1 MEWARRAFVTGLKI
15 GAGDAEDF
23 VEANYAEHGEE
34 GIDKHITTAMIGA
47 FRPEKKRPSP
57 EQKKKSSEER
67 ANAAFMPD
75 CCCARV
81 WVRPGFGAQCKKSH
95 LEGGTL
101 CKSHQETKDSLPEG
115 HELKHGYFN
124 QERPLFMLTDGD
136 GREKGDTIAWADLKG
151 DKKPRKSSAK
161 KAPKPSKAEV
171 KHPRPKG
178 RAPKGKKWDH
188 EVGEWILIDV
198 GAGVFPVAEVEQ
210 VVKPEEKVEVVIEQ
224 LVEDVV
230 EEVVEKVV
238 EEVVEKV
245 VEEVVE
251 EVVAVVEDIVDKVA
265 GAVGEANDLELE
277 EDGEKFIMYEG
288 VKYLYDE
295 DDKDVYTVNEM
306 EQVGQWNGEKIIW
319 SDEDHK
325 SHHDSV
331 KP

>member
-1 MEWARRAFVTGLKI
+1 MSSKITIAEAQEWARRSFVAGLKI
-15 GAGDAEDF
+15 GNGDAEDF
-23 VEANYAEHGEE
+23 VEANYPEHGEE
-34 GIDKHITTAMIGA
+34 GIDKHITADMIGA

-57 EQKKKSSEER
+57 EQKNKSSEER
-67 ANAAFMPD
+67 AQADFVEG

-81 WVRPGFGAQCKKSH
+81 WNHGFGAQCKKSH

-101 CKSHQETKDSLPEG
+101 CKAHQETKDSLPEG
-115 HELKHGYFN
+115 HDLKHGYFN
-124 QERPLFMLTDGD
+124 QERPLFMLTNAD

-151 DKKPRKSSAK
+151 EKKPRKSSAK
-161 KAPKPSKAEV
+161 KTPKTPKAEV

-188 EVGEWILIDV
+188 ETGEWISV
-198 GAGVFPVAEVEQ
+198 EAKPVEQPVAEVEQ
-210 VVKPEEKVEVVIEQ
+210 VVKPEVVEEAVK
-224 LVEDVV
+224 DVV
-230 EEVVEKVV
+230 EEVVA
-238 EEVVEKV
+238 
-245 VEEVVE
+245 
-251 EVVAVVEDIVDKVA
+251 EVVAEVVDVDSGTGVGLVE
-265 GAVGEANDLELE
+265 GAVDEAKEVELE

-295 DDKDVYTVNEM
+295 DDKDVYTVDEM
-306 EQVGQWNGEKIIW
+306 EQIGQWDGEKIIW

>member
-1 MEWARRAFVTGLKI
+1 MSSKITIAEAQEWARRSFVAGLKI

-23 VEANYAEHGEE
+23 VEANYPEHGEE
-34 GIDKHITTAMIGA
+34 GIDKYITVDMIGA
-47 FRPEKKRPSP
+47 FRPEKNRPSP

-67 ANAAFMPD
+67 AKSEFAED

-81 WVRPGFGAQCKKSH
+81 WNHGFGAQCKKSH

-101 CKSHQETKDSLPEG
+101 CKAHQEAKDSLPEG
-115 HELKHGYFN
+115 HDLKHGYFN
-124 QERPLFMLTDGD
+124 QERPLFMLTDAD

-151 DKKPRKSSAK
+151 EKKPRKSSAK
-161 KAPKPSKAEV
+161 KAPKPSKPEV

-188 EVGEWILIDV
+188 EIGEWTDIEAKPV
-198 GAGVFPVAEVEQ
+198 EQPVAEVEK
-210 VVKPEEKVEVVIEQ
+210 VVKKE
-224 LVEDVV
+224 
-230 EEVVEKVV
+230 
-238 EEVVEKV
+238 V

-251 EVVAVVEDIVDKVA
+251 EVVKEVVAEVVAVDSGAGVGIVE
-265 GAVGEANDLELE
+265 EAAPQAKEIELE

-295 DDKDVYTVNEM
+295 DDKDVYTVDEM
-306 EQVGQWNGEKIIW
+306 EQVGQWNGEIIIW
-319 SDEDHK
+319 SDDDHK